1 MVSNNLV
8 TKKKKDV
15 GCSYHQFHKKA
26 WDLFPSLRPFGTMA
40 VVTTKEPIQSKLD
53 QKGTPMIYVGPALS
67 HAKDVFRFLNPTTLK
82 FIESR
87 DVVWMSQMYGDWKGL
102 SPPEGEV
109 FISSVPPE
117 GMQEDEPDPA
127 PSSGSEPPVAPDVP
141 VPPPAPAATIPRAV
155 RALQTTY
162 NPVAVD
168 TNEPRRTRS
177 QTTGRDP
184 VPPTGREPPER
195 PASNDDTMLRNPA
208 EDTPAGREESKE
220 DAAESNDAAENENV
234 QAAAIPWQTA
244 EQASF
249 NWADYASFDPVA
261 CLTMLDRLQ
270 LSPHDLAMT
279 SMIDVDPTTLPPEHY
294 KDQFTNPMT
303 YDEAWSHSCPFQREK
318 WREAIHKE
326 FSKMNEQK
334 V

>member
-1 MVSNNLV
+1 MVSNTLV

-15 GCSYHQFHKKA
+15 GYSYHQFHKKA
-26 WDLFPSLRPFGTMA
+26 WDLFPSLCPFGTMA

-102 SPPEGEV
+102 SPPEGKV

-141 VPPPAPAATIPRAV
+141 VPPPAPAAKIPRAV

-162 NPVAVD
+162 NPVTVD
-168 TNEPRRTRS
+168 TNEPQRTRS
-177 QTTGRDP
+177 QTTVRDP
-184 VPPTGREPPER
+184 VPPNGREPPER
-195 PASNDDTMLRNPA
+195 PASNDDTMLRAPA
-208 EDTPAGREESKE
+208 EANPTGREESKDAKE
-220 DAAESNDAAENENV
+220 SKDAAQNENV
-234 QAAAIPWQTA
+234 QAEAIPWQ
-244 EQASF
+244 EQF
-249 NWADYASFDPVA
+249 
-261 CLTMLDRLQ
+261 Q
-270 LSPHDLAMT
+270 L
-279 SMIDVDPTTLPPEHY
+279 IPPPP
-294 KDQFTNPMT
+294 PMGQ
-303 YDEAWSHSCPFQREK
+303 D
-318 WREAIHKE
+318 
-326 FSKMNEQK
+326 SKRKITVLIFLIFVNS
-334 V
+334 